1 MWVFIFYKYDKFW
14 SILLEQKVEL
24 KPLFFWGVC
33 SFFSGSGNFSEV
45 FAGKLREKTTSIR
58 PSKIHEV
65 AIKVL
70 RNTGQSNFV
79 EFYKE
84 VAILV
89 HLRHENVVEF
99 LGISHDSNSI
109 CPSMMM
115 IFKLMKG
122 GQLLQYLRSNKEHLS
137 LLDLFQMSL
146 DVTKGCAYLERMKYV
161 HRDLAARNCLLT
173 SRDKSL
179 RTVCK

>member
-1 MWVFIFYKYDKFW
+1 M
-14 SILLEQKVEL
+14 
-24 KPLFFWGVC
+24 C

-122 GQLLQYLRSNKEHLS
+122 GQLLQYLRSNKEDLS
-137 LLDLFQMSL
+137 LLDLLQMSL